1 MPAFI
6 NKDVNLRQTDWLGS
20 PALGAILVTA
30 IWGFNMVAMKAVLTD
45 MDPLLFTS
53 ARFLL
58 LAIVL
63 VPFVKISTKQLR
75 PLLPIALVMGLG
87 HFYLLAVGLSI
98 VPGVVASV
106 CFLLAAP
113 FSALL
118 SYLFLSERI
127 TPIQSLAIITA
138 TLGAML
144 PTLLTGESDLQWGML
159 IVILSTF
166 MWAIGNIQIRKLKE
180 LSVLSVQFWIAI
192 ITAPLCFGAYLLQA
206 NNTPILPQFTT
217 STILTLMYVALC
229 SSILSYSLWYGLV
242 HRHGMSRLAGFILL
256 QPIFTLI
263 FGYLILGESLSFW
276 QLVGSSITLAGVYT
290 YFKQNKADKPT
301 AESVLQ
307 KQ

>member
-1 MPAFI
+1 M
-6 NKDVNLRQTDWLGS
+6 RQIDWLGN

-30 IWGFNMVAMKAVLTD
+30 IWGVNMVAMKAIVTD

-58 LAIVL
+58 LAVVL
-63 VPFVKISTKQLR
+63 LPFVKITIAQLR

-106 CFLLAAP
+106 CFLLSAP

-118 SYLFLSERI
+118 SYLFLNERI
-127 TPIQSLAIITA
+127 TLVQTLAIIIA

-144 PTLLTGESDLQWGML
+144 PTLLTGESDLQWGMF

-180 LSVLSVQFWIAI
+180 LPVLAIQFWIAI
-192 ITAPLCFGAYLLQA
+192 ITAPLCFVAYLLQA
-206 NNTPILPQFTT
+206 DNVAILAQFTT
-217 STILTLMYVALC
+217 STVLTIMYVVLC
-229 SSILSYSLWYGLV
+229 SSILAYSFWYGLV
-242 HRHGMSRLAGFILL
+242 HRHGMGRLAGFILL
-256 QPIFTLI
+256 QPIYTLI
-263 FGYLILGESLSFW
+263 FGYFILGETLTLL
-276 QLVGSSITLAGVYT
+276 QLVGSLVTLTGVYIYFKHSTSNKPISNSIT
-290 YFKQNKADKPT
+290 Q
-301 AESVLQ
+301 
-307 KQ
+307 

>member
-1 MPAFI
+1 
-6 NKDVNLRQTDWLGS
+6 LRQIDWLGN

-30 IWGFNMVAMKAVLTD
+30 IWGVNMVAMKAIVTD

-58 LAIVL
+58 LAVVL
-63 VPFVKISTKQLR
+63 LPFVKITIAQLR

-106 CFLLAAP
+106 CFLLSAP

-118 SYLFLSERI
+118 SYLFLNERI
-127 TPIQSLAIITA
+127 TLVQTLAIIIA

-144 PTLLTGESDLQWGML
+144 PTLLTGESDLQWGMF

-180 LSVLSVQFWIAI
+180 LPVLAIQFWIAI
-192 ITAPLCFGAYLLQA
+192 ITAPLCFVAYLLQA
-206 NNTPILPQFTT
+206 DNVAILAQLTT
-217 STILTLMYVALC
+217 STVLTIMYVVLC
-229 SSILSYSLWYGLV
+229 SSILAYSFWYGLV
-242 HRHGMSRLAGFILL
+242 HRHGMGRLAGFILL
-256 QPIFTLI
+256 QPIYTLI
-263 FGYLILGESLSFW
+263 FGYFILGETLTLL
-276 QLVGSSITLAGVYT
+276 QLVGSLVTLTGVYIYFKHSTSNKPISNSIT
-290 YFKQNKADKPT
+290 Q
-301 AESVLQ
+301 
-307 KQ
+307 

>member
-1 MPAFI
+1 M
-6 NKDVNLRQTDWLGS
+6 RQIDWLGN

-30 IWGFNMVAMKAVLTD
+30 IWGVNMVAMKAIVTD

-58 LAIVL
+58 LALVL
-63 VPFVKISTKQLR
+63 LPFVKITIAQLR

-106 CFLLAAP
+106 CFLLSAP

-118 SYLFLSERI
+118 SYLFLNERI
-127 TPIQSLAIITA
+127 TIIQTLAIIIA

-180 LSVLSVQFWIAI
+180 LPVLAIQFWIAN
-192 ITAPLCFGAYLLQA
+192 ITAPLCFVAYLLQA
-206 NNTPILPQFTT
+206 DNVAILPQFTT
-217 STILTLMYVALC
+217 NTILTIMYVVLC
-229 SSILSYSLWYGLV
+229 SSILAYSFWYGLV
-242 HRHGMSRLAGFILL
+242 HRHGMGRLAGFILL
-256 QPIFTLI
+256 QPIYTLI
-263 FGYLILGESLSFW
+263 FGYLILGETLTLL
-276 QLVGSSITLAGVYT
+276 QLVGSLVTLTGVYV
-290 YFKQNKADKPT
+290 YFQHSTTNRPIST
-301 AESVLQ
+301 RITQ
-307 KQ
+307 

>member
-1 MPAFI
+1 M
-6 NKDVNLRQTDWLGS
+6 RQIDWLGN

-30 IWGFNMVAMKAVLTD
+30 IWGVNMVAMKAIVTD

-58 LAIVL
+58 LAVVL
-63 VPFVKISTKQLR
+63 LPFVKITIAQLR

-106 CFLLAAP
+106 CFLLSAP

-118 SYLFLSERI
+118 SYLFLNERI
-127 TPIQSLAIITA
+127 TLVQTLAIIIA

-144 PTLLTGESDLQWGML
+144 PTLLTGESDLQWGMF

-180 LSVLSVQFWIAI
+180 LPVLAIQFWIAI
-192 ITAPLCFGAYLLQA
+192 ITAPLCFVAYLLQA
-206 NNTPILPQFTT
+206 DNVAILAQFTT
-217 STILTLMYVALC
+217 STILTIMYVVLC
-229 SSILSYSLWYGLV
+229 SSILAYSFWYGLV
-242 HRHGMSRLAGFILL
+242 HRHGMGRLAGFILL
-256 QPIFTLI
+256 QPIYTLI
-263 FGYLILGESLSFW
+263 FGYLILGETLTLL
-276 QLVGSSITLAGVYT
+276 QLVGSLVTLTGVYIYFKHSTNNKPISNSIT
-290 YFKQNKADKPT
+290 Q
-301 AESVLQ
+301 
-307 KQ
+307 

>member
-1 MPAFI
+1 M
-6 NKDVNLRQTDWLGS
+6 RQIDWLGN

-30 IWGFNMVAMKAVLTD
+30 IWGVNMVAMKAIVTD

-58 LAIVL
+58 LAVVL
-63 VPFVKISTKQLR
+63 LPFVKITIAQLR

-106 CFLLAAP
+106 CFLLSAP

-118 SYLFLSERI
+118 SYLFLNERI
-127 TPIQSLAIITA
+127 TLVQTLAIIVA

-144 PTLLTGESDLQWGML
+144 PTLLTGESDLQWGMF

-180 LSVLSVQFWIAI
+180 LPVLAIQFWIAI
-192 ITAPLCFGAYLLQA
+192 ITAPLCFVAYLLQA
-206 NNTPILPQFTT
+206 DNVAILPQFTT
-217 STILTLMYVALC
+217 STILTIMYVVLC
-229 SSILSYSLWYGLV
+229 SSILAYSFWYGLV
-242 HRHGMSRLAGFILL
+242 HRHGMGRLAGFILL
-256 QPIFTLI
+256 QPIYTLI
-263 FGYLILGESLSFW
+263 FGYLILGETLTLL
-276 QLVGSSITLAGVYT
+276 QLVGSLVTLTGVYT
-290 YFKQNKADKPT
+290 YFKHSTNNKPISNSIT
-301 AESVLQ
+301 Q
-307 KQ
+307 

>member
-1 MPAFI
+1 M
-6 NKDVNLRQTDWLGS
+6 RQIDWLGN

-30 IWGFNMVAMKAVLTD
+30 IWGVNMVAMKAIVTD

-58 LAIVL
+58 LAVVL
-63 VPFVKISTKQLR
+63 LPFVKITIAQLR

-106 CFLLAAP
+106 CFLLSAP

-118 SYLFLSERI
+118 SYLFLNERI
-127 TPIQSLAIITA
+127 TLVQTLAIIIA

-144 PTLLTGESDLQWGML
+144 PTLLTGESDLQWGMF

-180 LSVLSVQFWIAI
+180 LPVLAIQFWIAI
-192 ITAPLCFGAYLLQA
+192 ITAPLCFVAYLLQA
-206 NNTPILPQFTT
+206 DNMAILPQFTT
-217 STILTLMYVALC
+217 NTILTIMYVVLC
-229 SSILSYSLWYGLV
+229 SSILAYSFWYGLV
-242 HRHGMSRLAGFILL
+242 HRHGMGRLAGFILL
-256 QPIFTLI
+256 QPIYTLI
-263 FGYLILGESLSFW
+263 FGYLILGETLTLL
-276 QLVGSSITLAGVYT
+276 QLVGSLVTLTGVYIYFKHSTSNKPISNSIT
-290 YFKQNKADKPT
+290 Q
-301 AESVLQ
+301 
-307 KQ
+307 

>member
-1 MPAFI
+1 M
-6 NKDVNLRQTDWLGS
+6 RQIDWLGN

-30 IWGFNMVAMKAVLTD
+30 IWGVNMVAMKAIVTD

-58 LAIVL
+58 LAVVL
-63 VPFVKISTKQLR
+63 LPFVKITIAQLR

-106 CFLLAAP
+106 CFLLSAP

-118 SYLFLSERI
+118 SYLFLNERI
-127 TPIQSLAIITA
+127 TLVQTLAIIVA

-144 PTLLTGESDLQWGML
+144 PTLLTGESDLQWGMF

-180 LSVLSVQFWIAI
+180 LPVLAIQFWIAI
-192 ITAPLCFGAYLLQA
+192 ITAPLCFVAYLLQA
-206 NNTPILPQFTT
+206 DNVAILPQFTT
-217 STILTLMYVALC
+217 STILTIMYVVLC
-229 SSILSYSLWYGLV
+229 SSILAYSFWYGLV
-242 HRHGMSRLAGFILL
+242 HRHGMGRLAGFILL
-256 QPIFTLI
+256 QPIYTLI
-263 FGYLILGESLSFW
+263 FGYLILGETLTLL
-276 QLVGSSITLAGVYT
+276 QLVGSLVTLTGVYIYFKHSTNNKPISNSIT
-290 YFKQNKADKPT
+290 Q
-301 AESVLQ
+301 
-307 KQ
+307 

>member
-1 MPAFI
+1 
-6 NKDVNLRQTDWLGS
+6 LRQIDWLGN

-30 IWGFNMVAMKAVLTD
+30 IWGVNMVAMKAIVTD

-58 LAIVL
+58 LAVVL
-63 VPFVKISTKQLR
+63 LPFVKITIAQLR

-106 CFLLAAP
+106 CFLLSAP

-118 SYLFLSERI
+118 SYLFLNERI
-127 TPIQSLAIITA
+127 TLVQTLAIIVA

-144 PTLLTGESDLQWGML
+144 PTLLTGESDLQWGMF

-180 LSVLSVQFWIAI
+180 LPVLAIQFWIAI
-192 ITAPLCFGAYLLQA
+192 ITAPLCFVAYLLQA
-206 NNTPILPQFTT
+206 DNVAILAQFTT
-217 STILTLMYVALC
+217 STILTIMYVVLC
-229 SSILSYSLWYGLV
+229 SSILAYSFWYGLV
-242 HRHGMSRLAGFILL
+242 HRHGMGRLAGFILL
-256 QPIFTLI
+256 QPIYTLI
-263 FGYLILGESLSFW
+263 FGYLILGETLTLL
-276 QLVGSSITLAGVYT
+276 QLVGSLVTLTGVYIYFKHSTNNKPISNSIT
-290 YFKQNKADKPT
+290 Q
-301 AESVLQ
+301 
-307 KQ
+307 

>member
-1 MPAFI
+1 
-6 NKDVNLRQTDWLGS
+6 LRQIDWLGN

-30 IWGFNMVAMKAVLTD
+30 IWGVNMVAMKAIVTD

-58 LAIVL
+58 LAVVL
-63 VPFVKISTKQLR
+63 LPFVKITIAQLR

-106 CFLLAAP
+106 CFLLSAP

-118 SYLFLSERI
+118 SYLFLNERI
-127 TPIQSLAIITA
+127 TLVQTLAIIVA

-144 PTLLTGESDLQWGML
+144 PTLLTGESDLQWGMF

-180 LSVLSVQFWIAI
+180 LPVLAIQFWIAI
-192 ITAPLCFGAYLLQA
+192 ITAPLCFVAYLLQA
-206 NNTPILPQFTT
+206 DNVAILAQFTT
-217 STILTLMYVALC
+217 STILTIMYVVLC
-229 SSILSYSLWYGLV
+229 SSILAYSFWYGLV
-242 HRHGMSRLAGFILL
+242 HRHGMGRLAGFILL
-256 QPIFTLI
+256 QPIYTLI
-263 FGYLILGESLSFW
+263 FGYLILGESLTLL
-276 QLVGSSITLAGVYT
+276 QLVGSLVTLTGVYT
-290 YFKQNKADKPT
+290 YFKHSTNNKPISNSIT
-301 AESVLQ
+301 Q
-307 KQ
+307 

>member
-180 LSVLSVQFWIAI
+180 LSVLAVQFWIAI

>member
-1 MPAFI
+1 M
-6 NKDVNLRQTDWLGS
+6 RQIDWLGN

-30 IWGFNMVAMKAVLTD
+30 IWGVNMVAMKAIVTD

-58 LAIVL
+58 LAVVL
-63 VPFVKISTKQLR
+63 LPFVKITIAQLR

-106 CFLLAAP
+106 CFLLSAP

-118 SYLFLSERI
+118 SYLFLNERI
-127 TPIQSLAIITA
+127 TLVQTLAIIIA

-144 PTLLTGESDLQWGML
+144 PTLLTGESDLQWGMF

-180 LSVLSVQFWIAI
+180 LPVLAIQFWIAI
-192 ITAPLCFGAYLLQA
+192 ITAPLCFVAYLLQA
-206 NNTPILPQFTT
+206 DNMAILPQFTT
-217 STILTLMYVALC
+217 NTILTIMYVVLC
-229 SSILSYSLWYGLV
+229 SSILAYSFWYGLV
-242 HRHGMSRLAGFILL
+242 HRHGMGRLAGFILL
-256 QPIFTLI
+256 QPIYTLI
-263 FGYLILGESLSFW
+263 FGYLILGETLTLL
-276 QLVGSSITLAGVYT
+276 QLVGSLVTLTGVYT
-290 YFKQNKADKPT
+290 YFKHSTNNKPISNSIT
-301 AESVLQ
+301 Q
-307 KQ
+307 

>member
-1 MPAFI
+1 M
-6 NKDVNLRQTDWLGS
+6 RQIDWLGN

-30 IWGFNMVAMKAVLTD
+30 IWGVNMVAMKAIVTD

-58 LAIVL
+58 LAVVL
-63 VPFVKISTKQLR
+63 LPFVKITIAQLR

-106 CFLLAAP
+106 CFLLSAP

-118 SYLFLSERI
+118 SYLFLNERI
-127 TPIQSLAIITA
+127 TLVQTLAIIIA

-144 PTLLTGESDLQWGML
+144 PTLLTGESDLQWGMF

-180 LSVLSVQFWIAI
+180 LPVLAIQFWIAI
-192 ITAPLCFGAYLLQA
+192 ITAPLCFVAYLLQA
-206 NNTPILPQFTT
+206 DNVAILAQFTT
-217 STILTLMYVALC
+217 STILTIMYVVLC
-229 SSILSYSLWYGLV
+229 SSILAYSFWYGLV
-242 HRHGMSRLAGFILL
+242 HRHGMGRLAGFILL
-256 QPIFTLI
+256 QPIYTLI
-263 FGYLILGESLSFW
+263 FGYFILGETLTLL
-276 QLVGSSITLAGVYT
+276 QLVGSLVTLTGVYIYFKHSTNNKPISNSIT
-290 YFKQNKADKPT
+290 Q
-301 AESVLQ
+301 
-307 KQ
+307 